1 MKRRNFISSSLIPL
15 ALPKLS
21 LAGSSSLQ
29 ATPTIKYFEGR
40 CQKAG
45 NIARSWLGPDN
56 WQAVQSDITPSW
68 NGQLKSK
75 SKDDSLHVA
84 GVTTESFCFCL
95 QRLLQ
100 PTHAVSVEITRV
112 DQNLYAWTLLANNKN
127 NRRNS

>member
-21 LAGSSSLQ
+21 LAGSGSLH
-29 ATPTIKYFEGR
+29 ATTTIKYFEGR
-40 CQKAG
+40 YQKAG
-45 NIARSWLGPDN
+45 KVARSWLDSDN
-56 WQAVQSDITPSW
+56 WQAVQGDITPVW
-68 NGQLKSK
+68 NGQLKPK

-84 GVTTESFCFCL
+84 GVTTESFYFCL

-112 DQNLYAWTLLANNKN
+112 DQNLYAWTLSANNKN

>member
-1 MKRRNFISSSLIPL
+1 MRRRNFISSSLIPL
-15 ALPKLS
+15 AMPKLS

-40 CQKAG
+40 YQKAG

-84 GVTTESFCFCL
+84 GVTTESFYFCL

-100 PTHAVSVEITRV
+100 PTHAVSAEIIRV

>member
-21 LAGSSSLQ
+21 LAGSSSIQ
-29 ATPTIKYFEGR
+29 APPTVKYFEER
-40 CQKAG
+40 NPKAG
-45 NIARSWLGPDN
+45 KIARSWLDSGN
-56 WQAVQSDITPSW
+56 WQAVHGDITPIW

-84 GVTTESFCFCL
+84 GVTTESFYFCL

-100 PTHAVSVEITRV
+100 PTHAVSVKIIRV
-112 DQNLYAWTLLANNKN
+112 DQNLYAWTLSANNKN
-127 NRRNS
+127 NRGIS

>member
-29 ATPTIKYFEGR
+29 ATPTIKYFEER
-40 CQKAG
+40 YQKAG
-45 NIARSWLGPDN
+45 KVARSWLGSGN
-56 WQAVQSDITPSW
+56 WQAVQSDITPLW

-75 SKDDSLHVA
+75 SKDDSLYVA
-84 GVTTESFCFCL
+84 GVTTESFYFCL

-112 DQNLYAWTLLANNKN
+112 DQNLYAWALSATNKN
-127 NRRNS
+127 NGRNS